1 MGGDPE
7 RVLLVGFSRGAI
19 GCNYLGLYDDE
30 IAELWKAMI
39 PYSHYDGVRLWGY
52 PKSDMASART
62 RLKRLRDTPQLIC
75 HEIVAQWI
83 RGYNEI
89 FRPNGDPR

>member
-1 MGGDPE
+1 MEVTRTRAAGWI
-7 RVLLVGFSRGAI
+7 FRGAI

-52 PKSDMASART
+52 PKSDMASLEHDSNACV
-62 RLKRLRDTPQLIC
+62 I
-75 HEIVAQWI
+75 
-83 RGYNEI
+83 
-89 FRPNGDPR
+89 PRS